1 MEWNSENK
9 IKDLVL
15 TGTNPA
21 KHKLSS
27 SRGTVT
33 FQESVSDSEIIKF
46 TVSAKSIVEHD
57 EHDKLILSKGTY
69 YKVNQME
76 LDPFTNTMAY
86 VFD

>member
-9 IKDLVL
+9 IKELVL

-27 SRGTVT
+27 SRGAVS

-46 TVSAKSIVEHD
+46 TVSTKSIVEHD